1 VSRRRPGAWRLLA
14 AAGAVLVLALAACGG
29 GSRAAGSSAGTSGG
43 VTGDVT
49 VFAAASLTE
58 AFTEI
63 GNKLEKQNPDLNVR
77 FNFAGSSTLAEQI
90 NRGAPADVFA
100 SANTDQMR
108 KVADGGNTDGD
119 PAVFAQ
125 NKLQIVVPKGNPG
138 HVQGIDAFANASL
151 DIAICAAEV
160 PCGAASAQVFD

>member
-1 VSRRRPGAWRLLA
+1 VSCEYSVSLRILGLDWSYVHQFVIEEDAVARRRPGAWRLLA

-100 SANTDQMR
+100 SAN
-108 KVADGGNTDGD
+108 
-119 PAVFAQ
+119 
-125 NKLQIVVPKGNPG
+125 
-138 HVQGIDAFANASL
+138 
-151 DIAICAAEV
+151 
-160 PCGAASAQVFD
+160 